1 MEKVAVILAAG
12 LGTRMKS
19 ALPKAAHKIG
29 GAPMLT
35 HLLKAAEAVFDRIV
49 VVIGPDMDQ
58 LAALA
63 APHQV
68 VVQHDRFGTAHAA
81 LQAAP
86 YFGSGLVGILYADN
100 PLVSP
105 ETMAELLTRMA
116 AGDAGLVLLGM
127 TPPDAARYGRLVSD
141 GEYISKIVEYADASP
156 AERAIAF
163 CNAGG
168 MLASA
173 QNMLIWLTA
182 VQPFNTK
189 GEYYLTDIVGIARA
203 EGCKIAAID
212 APYAECM
219 GVNSRAE
226 LAAAEATLQTRL
238 RAAAL
243 DAGVAMQAPETVFF
257 SYDTVLAAD
266 VTIGPYVVFAT
277 GVNVQQ
283 GAEIKAFSHLEGC
296 TIGAH
301 AIIGPYARLRPGA
314 KIGPAAHIGNFVE
327 VKAASI
333 GAGAKANHLSYI
345 GDADIGAATNIGA
358 GFITCNYDGV
368 KKHKT
373 TIGKNAFIGSDVA
386 MVAPVSVGDGALI
399 AAGSVITEN
408 VAPGSLAIARSR
420 QVSKTRKGS

>member
-1 MEKVAVILAAG
+1 MEKTAVILAAG

-35 HLLKAAEAVFDRIV
+35 HLLTAAEAVFDRII
-49 VVIGPDMDQ
+49 VVIGPDMDN

-68 VVQHDRFGTAHAA
+68 VIQHERHGTAHAA
-81 LQAAP
+81 LQAAA

-100 PLVSP
+100 PLVSAA
-105 ETMAELLTRMA
+105 TMSELIARLQQ
-116 AGDAGLVLLGM
+116 GDARLVLLGM

-141 GEYISKIVEYADASP
+141 GDYIAKIVEYADASP
-156 AERAIAF
+156 AERAITF

-168 MLASA
+168 MVAGA
-173 QNMLIWLTA
+173 DDMHAWLRA

-203 EGCKIAAID
+203 EGGNIAAVD

-238 RAAAL
+238 RNAAL

-257 SYDTVLAAD
+257 AYDTKLAAD
-266 VTIGPYVVFAT
+266 VTIGPYVVFAP
-277 GVNVQQ
+277 GVTVAQ

-296 TIGAH
+296 DIGPC

-358 GFITCNYDGV
+358 GFITCNYDGTR
-368 KKHKT
+368 KHKT
-373 TIGKNAFIGSDVA
+373 SIGKNAFIGSDVA
-386 MVAPVSVGDGALI
+386 MVAPVSVGDGALV